1 MDLKTSRKNWSFW
14 KHACAQ
20 TDWRVC
26 GVKFSQT
33 LILLSLPVIGRLYET
48 YSIPGAAA
56 PPDPRLLFQGLPP
69 PNPRLLFQ
77 GLPPPDPRFRFQGLP
92 PPDPRFFSR
101 GCRPPRPRFFP
112 TSRGPWLCVW
122 KLSECHPTRIRVESA
137 SVFLHADSDILYTA
151 NAPDGILYRHP
162 DSPRAAVMAVS
173 FYSPKICIHT
183 RTMP

>member
-1 MDLKTSRKNWSFW
+1 MCADGLAGVWREIFSNSHITFASCYRKTLRDVFYSRGCRPAGPPLTF
-14 KHACAQ
+14 
-20 TDWRVC
+20 
-26 GVKFSQT
+26 
-33 LILLSLPVIGRLYET
+33 
-48 YSIPGAAA
+48 PGAAA
-56 PPDPRLLFQGLPP
+56 PEPPLTFPGAPASGPPLSFPGAAAPGPPLLFQGLP
-69 PNPRLLFQ
+69 
-77 GLPPPDPRFRFQGLP
+77 
-92 PPDPRFFSR
+92 
-101 GCRPPRPRFFP
+101 PPRPRFFP